1 MKLFDGN
8 DEIELSRMEIMELE
22 DVKLAEIYCATDVYK
37 SAIRQMMD
45 QKAEVLGPL
54 LEEVSTSV
62 DFLLTELIKRLGEKE
77 ALEFAAEV
85 SLMIILEENDETP

>member
-1 MKLFDGN
+1 
-8 DEIELSRMEIMELE
+8 MEIMELD
-22 DVKLAEIYCATDVYK
+22 DVKLAEIYRATDVYK

-45 QKAEVLGPL
+45 QRAEVLGPL

-62 DFLLTELIKRLGEKE
+62 DFLLTELVRRLGEKE

-85 SLMIILEENDETP
+85 SLMIILEENDETN

>member
-8 DEIELSRMEIMELE
+8 DEIELSRMEIMELD
-22 DVKLAEIYCATDVYK
+22 DVKLAEIYRATDVYK

-45 QKAEVLGPL
+45 QRAEVLGPL

-62 DFLLTELIKRLGEKE
+62 DFLLTELVRRLGEKE

-85 SLMIILEENDETP
+85 SLMIILEENDETN

>member
-8 DEIELSRMEIMELE
+8 DEIVLSRMEIMELD
-22 DVKLAEIYCATDVYK
+22 DVKLAEIYRATDVYK

-45 QKAEVLGPL
+45 QRAEVLGPL

-62 DFLLTELIKRLGEKE
+62 DFLLTELVRRLGEKE

-85 SLMIILEENDETP
+85 SLMIILEENDETN

>member
-8 DEIELSRMEIMELE
+8 DEIELSRMEIMELD

-45 QKAEVLGPL
+45 QRAEVLGPL

-62 DFLLTELIKRLGEKE
+62 DFLLTELVRRLGEKE

-85 SLMIILEENDETP
+85 SLMIILEENDETN

>member
-8 DEIELSRMEIMELE
+8 DEIELSRMEIMQLDE
-22 DVKLAEIYCATDVYK
+22 VKLAEIYCATDVYK

-45 QKAEVLGPL
+45 QRAEVLGPL

-62 DFLLTELIKRLGEKE
+62 DFLLTELVRRLGEKE

-85 SLMIILEENDETP
+85 SLMIMLEENGETN

>member
-8 DEIELSRMEIMELE
+8 DEIELSRMEIMQLDE
-22 DVKLAEIYCATDVYK
+22 VKLAEIYCATDVYK

-45 QKAEVLGPL
+45 QRAEVLGPL
-54 LEEVSTSV
+54 LEEVSISV
-62 DFLLTELIKRLGEKE
+62 DFLLTELVRRIGEKE

-85 SLMIILEENDETP
+85 SLMIILEENGETD